1 MASRPSCL
9 AEELWRAPSRRPTS
23 SGRWDIKATWSRSDG
38 GAVALGVHGSRPSM
52 TAGGLERG
60 QIPSSLVRRCAWMG
74 GAHGGKWSE
83 DLTRC

>member
-1 MASRPSCL
+1 
-9 AEELWRAPSRRPTS
+9 
-23 SGRWDIKATWSRSDG
+23 
-38 GAVALGVHGSRPSM
+38 VALGVHGSRPSM